1 MILAVN
7 HLPLLNGN
15 KHMKKFALLLLAIS
29 MAWQLNAQ
37 DSLQRIQV
45 GLILPFSAKEVYQ
58 NPKHKSAG
66 LSDACRQYFEGFSIA
81 LDSLS
86 TAGINI
92 ELLVFD
98 TQLATFTFKRIL
110 DKKSVQNCDLIFGPV
125 MPAGTQMMKEF
136 AEKYKVYHVSP
147 LMTLTKTSIN
157 DPYLIS
163 AYPDLRYYAHFM
175 LESIKEQSKGVV
187 NLVVIKDKSSNDEI
201 LSKQLLALKPKY
213 KEMTIRSLD
222 ISKYL
227 EYRNFYKLEA
237 ENHVIIASENEFMV
251 STVMKHLSDTTQF
264 LNLHTW
270 TNRKALDFKVTNL
283 SQWQSINLNIVSPF
297 YIDYTDTL
305 VKPFLEKYRERYF
318 TEPGEYAI
326 NGYEQAVYYISAYD
340 QLHGELQKINELAPK
355 RILSNFFEIKQKDGL
370 MSRQNIGLNQLYFEN
385 NELKCYLKN
394 SSK

>member
-1 MILAVN
+1 
-7 HLPLLNGN
+7 
-15 KHMKKFALLLLAIS
+15 
-29 MAWQLNAQ
+29 
-37 DSLQRIQV
+37 
-45 GLILPFSAKEVYQ
+45 
-58 NPKHKSAG
+58 
-66 LSDACRQYFEGFSIA
+66 
-81 LDSLS
+81 
-86 TAGINI
+86 
-92 ELLVFD
+92 
-98 TQLATFTFKRIL
+98 
-110 DKKSVQNCDLIFGPV
+110 
-125 MPAGTQMMKEF
+125 
-136 AEKYKVYHVSP
+136 
-147 LMTLTKTSIN
+147 MTLTKTSIN

-201 LSKQLLALKPKY
+201 LSKQVLALKPKY

-340 QLHGELQKINELAPK
+340 QLHGELQKLNEIAPK
-355 RILSNFFEIKQKDGL
+355 RILSNFFEIKQKEGL